1 MIITDT
7 KLSVIEFCHT
17 VVQCM
22 QDLMNEGLICFEAK
36 NIKLLQIED
45 LQYSVFKVIYTM
57 YNKS

>member
-7 KLSVIEFCHT
+7 KLSVIQFCHT

-45 LQYSVFKVIYTM
+45 LQCLR
-57 YNKS
+57 